1 MPIIRAENSPSF
13 VLADVAVTGLAS
25 PSRGSR
31 ETSVWRI
38 SLAAGAPGVAHS
50 LDREE
55 IFVALAGCAV
65 ASLGEERIDVRA
77 GDALIVPPGQ
87 VFSLSNPGPGAF
99 DAIAVAPVGVRAQ
112 MPNGDSFAPPWC
124 E

>member
-1 MPIIRAENSPSF
+1 MPILRAEDAPSF
-13 VLADVAVTGLAS
+13 ALPNLSVTGLAA

-38 SLAAGAPGVAHS
+38 TLSPGSPGVAHS

-55 IFVALAGCAV
+55 IFVVLAGSATV
-65 ASLGEERIDVRA
+65 TLGDERSELRA
-77 GDALIVPPGQ
+77 GDVLVVPPGQ
-87 VFSLSNPGPGAF
+87 LFAFGNAGPGAL
-99 DAIAVAPVGVRAQ
+99 DALAMAPVGIRAK
-112 MPNGDSFAPPWC
+112 MPDGEFFAPPWT